1 LSPPDIFA
9 NALARML
16 ESAAVAEVVGFGDEE
31 QECLQRIAHHSADI
45 LIVNSKCLR
54 YPLSGFFEG
63 FRAQLPALRVMVFGH
78 EDHDVF
84 VRNLVRAGCCGF
96 INDEIT
102 QEGLREALDT
112 VMEGKLWVDRGLLS
126 QIAVEGFE
134 LQRMIEQRIRER
146 IGLLNEELSAREADV
161 FSLAL
166 DGLSTQEVADTL
178 HLSKQSVKVY
188 LHRLFLKFGV
198 NNRAKLIV
206 AAFVRVCPVDHLIQ
220 LLRRNLGHTDN
231 WRRSCARE
239 AQSPEERAEP

>member
-1 LSPPDIFA
+1 
-9 NALARML
+9 
-16 ESAAVAEVVGFGDEE
+16 
-31 QECLQRIAHHSADI
+31 
-45 LIVNSKCLR
+45 
-54 YPLSGFFEG
+54 
-63 FRAQLPALRVMVFGH
+63 
-78 EDHDVF
+78 VF
-84 VRNLVRAGCCGF
+84 VRNLVRAGCSGF
-96 INDEIT
+96 INDEVT
-102 QEGLREALDT
+102 QEGLSEALDT
-112 VMEGKLWVDRGLLS
+112 VMEGKLWIDRGLLS

-134 LQRMIEQRIRER
+134 LQCMIEQLIRER

-220 LLRRNLGHTDN
+220 LLRRNLDHTDT
-231 WRRSCARE
+231 WRRSYARE